1 VNRYVLPGTNVFPE
15 GITEGSGTTFFV
27 GGIGDGVIYR
37 GDAGTGVVEELFTPD
52 SGDRPVIAGLEVDDY
67 GRLIACDYEG
77 GRILA
82 YDLAGQALIAS
93 QPLPAAES
101 RPNDVVVTGD
111 TAFIT
116 DTRHPVVWRLPAGRG
131 YLGEPELAIDLAPY
145 GAADPACLNGIVAH
159 PAQPWL
165 LVASQGE
172 GGVLWRIDL
181 AGGGAAPVD
190 LGGYEFNAD
199 GMLLDGDL
207 LYGVT
212 NRGETIEDATF
223 MISGARLAPDWLS
236 GSIAGELADP
246 GWDCPT
252 TLAKVD
258 GRLLI
263 VCSQLRAMHTGK
275 PPRLPFEIAAADIPA
290 WA

>member
-1 VNRYVLPGTNVFPE
+1 MNRYVLPGTNVFPE

-27 GGIGDGVIYR
+27 GGLGDGVIYR
-37 GDAGTGVVEELFTPD
+37 GDTATGAVAELFTPEG
-52 SGDRPVIAGLEVDDY
+52 GDRPVIAGLEVDDY
-67 GRLIACDYEG
+67 GRLIACDLEG

-82 YDLAGQALIAS
+82 YDLAGRALIAS
-93 QPLPAAES
+93 HSLPAAES
-101 RPNDVVVTGD
+101 WPNDVVVTGD
-111 TAFIT
+111 SAFVT

-131 YLGEPELAIDLAPY
+131 GIGEPEVAIDLAPL
-145 GAADPACLNGIVAH
+145 GIADPAYLNGIVAH

-181 AGGGAAPVD
+181 AAGSAAPVD
-190 LGGYEFNAD
+190 LRGYGFNAD

-212 NRGETIEDATF
+212 NRSETIEDATF
-223 MISGARLAPDWLS
+223 MISVARLAPDWLS
-236 GSIAGELADP
+236 GSIVGELADP

-252 TLAKVD
+252 TLAKVG

-263 VCSQLRAMHTGK
+263 VCSQLRAKQTGK
-275 PPRLPFEIAAADIPA
+275 PPRLPFEIAAADFPA
-290 WA
+290 WS